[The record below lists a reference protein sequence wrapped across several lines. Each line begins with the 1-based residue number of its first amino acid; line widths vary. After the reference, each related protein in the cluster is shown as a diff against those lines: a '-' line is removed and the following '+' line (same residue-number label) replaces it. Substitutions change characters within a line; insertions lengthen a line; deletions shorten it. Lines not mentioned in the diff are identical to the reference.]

1 VSLRGVPLPAT
12 RKVER
17 PSYQQLT
24 ADLQAM
30 SFVAVG
36 RKYGV
41 ADNAIRKW
49 IRWYEH
55 ERERHGTGGERTCDG
70 PTV

>member
-1 VSLRGVPLPAT
+1 M
-12 RKVER
+12 
-17 PSYQQLT
+17 

-41 ADNAIRKW
+41 SDNAIRKW

-55 ERERHGTGGERTCDG
+55 ERERDSSGAGRM
-70 PTV
+70 PNARAP